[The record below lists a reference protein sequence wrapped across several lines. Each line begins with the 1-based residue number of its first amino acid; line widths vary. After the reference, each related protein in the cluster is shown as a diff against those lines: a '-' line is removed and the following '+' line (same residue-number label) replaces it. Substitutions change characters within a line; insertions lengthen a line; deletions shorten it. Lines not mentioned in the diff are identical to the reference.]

1 MKPPEPKIIE
11 ECQTNNF
18 YNKTDDFDKITAK
31 DDANAK
37 FEVQV
42 NVVTAPMSKKR
53 KFSFKHGKM
62 SVTETSPTSVNPD
75 NIYLEVQGKEIEVS
89 EECLLSNSQHFS
101 RVLEDIS
108 INNNSEYLMKN
119 DNQETED
126 DDEDDNHTFSSVSF
140 ESVSTVVDFI
150 AKRISDLDLSE
161 ANVSK
166 LQHVARLL
174 GVTSVEKLCKKFVKS
189 GLTVSNCFSRFSL
202 ADSFLGWS
210 DTSSLIQTFIEFH
223 FSDILETNLDE
234 LCSKLNEV
242 QLKRILSSPNL
253 HTKSEDEVA
262 EAILAWVGHD
272 PEARAECLPPL
283 MDEVQFQCLSG
294 VKIVR
299 KLLDDVLIHED
310 AHSLEILE
318 QALEYHNLN
327 YDDKVSYWQSQPCKP
342 SRWPQLLVCLSYAEK
357 ILQCL
362 DFVTGTWSV
371 LTEKPDWVFGAE
383 LAYCDQRLFTLGGVS
398 SRQVD
403 VYCPE
408 SDTWSDGS
416 YPALRRSRLSH
427 GVGVAPSGHGGVIYT
442 AGGSAEVGGAGHS
455 DLEWVEPGLP
465 SECDCTLCG
474 PTDHIKWQ
482 LEAKKMTG
490 PRTFAGMTVA
500 EVGGESVVVVV
511 GGDQDPDTRVS
522 SVEIFNRRR
531 GTWSQGPHTL
541 ARRDCCRLTVVDGNR
556 SKINL
561 IKMIFF
567 FQITCTLLA
576 GMTMSP
582 IKF

>member
-1 MKPPEPKIIE
+1 MKPPQPRIIE
-11 ECQTNNF
+11 DECQANNF
-18 YNKTDDFDKITAK
+18 YNKTDDIDKIKAK
-31 DDANAK
+31 DDAHANVTDEAPPAS
-37 FEVQV
+37 
-42 NVVTAPMSKKR
+42 VVTAPMSKKR

-89 EECLLSNSQHFS
+89 EQCLLNNSQHFT

-119 DNQETED
+119 NEQENEADND
-126 DDEDDNHTFSSVSF
+126 DDHTFSSVSF

-161 ANVSK
+161 SNVSK

-189 GLTVSNCFSRFSL
+189 GLTADNCFSRFSL

-223 FSDILETNLDE
+223 FSQIIKTNLE
-234 LCSKLNEV
+234 EFCSKLNEH
-242 QLKRILSSPNL
+242 QLKRILSSPHL
-253 HTKSEDEVA
+253 HTKSEDEVI
-262 EAILAWVGHD
+262 EAIIAWVEHN
-272 PEARAECLPPL
+272 PEARAECLSPL

-294 VKIVR
+294 VKVIR
-299 KLLDDVLIHED
+299 RLLDNAHIQEDV
-310 AHSLEILE
+310 HSMEIFD

-327 YDDKVSYWQSQPCKP
+327 YEDKVAYWQSQPGKP
-342 SRWPQLLVCLSYAEK
+342 SRWPQLLICLSYAEK
-357 ILQCL
+357 ILQCY
-362 DFVTGTWSV
+362 DFTSGTWTV

-416 YPALRRSRLSH
+416 YPALRRPRLSH

-442 AGGSAEVGGAGHS
+442 AGGCAEVGGAAHS

-474 PTDHIKWQ
+474 PTDHIQWE
-482 LEAKKMTG
+482 LEKKKMTG
-490 PRTFAGMTVA
+490 PRTFAGMTAA

-522 SVEIFNRRR
+522 SVEIYNRRR
-531 GTWSQGPHTL
+531 GTWSHGPHTL
-541 ARRDCCRLTVVDGNR
+541 TRRDCCRLAVIDG
-556 SKINL
+556 K
-561 IKMIFF
+561 
-567 FQITCTLLA
+567 
-576 GMTMSP
+576 
-582 IKF
+582 